1 MWPRLFRRFFL
12 LWAVG
17 CVVLVPGPTAAQE
30 TVQTI
35 GDVLAVALPASAG
48 IATLAL
54 KDYHGT
60 RQFLGAFVVSQGT
73 VYLLKHVID
82 RERPDG
88 GRYSF
93 PSGHSASAFLGAGF
107 VHRRYGFKY
116 AWPMYALAT
125 FVGWSRVYSDKH
137 YTGDVIAGAAISVGT
152 CWLLVKPRP
161 SPVQVSPAA
170 ISDGYGI
177 RLCWTI

>member
-1 MWPRLFRRFFL
+1 MRSRLLFRMCL
-12 LWAVG
+12 LWLTG
-17 CVVLVPGPTAAQE
+17 CVVFAPGRAPAQE

-48 IATLAL
+48 LATLVL
-54 KDYHGT
+54 KDYQGT
-60 RQFLGAFVVSQGT
+60 KQFLYALLVSQGT
-73 VYLLKHVID
+73 VHILKRTIN

-88 GRYSF
+88 GDYSF

-116 AWPMYALAT
+116 AWPMYVAAT
-125 FVGWSRVYSDKH
+125 YVAWSRVYTDRH
-137 YTGDVIAGAAISVGT
+137 YVGDVVAGAAISMGT

-161 SPVQVSPAA
+161 SPVQVAPAA
-170 ISDGYGI
+170 VSDGYGI
-177 RLCWTI
+177 RLCWTL